1 MDKKKYIKYLKFSID
16 LVMGITFVL
25 FFNKRVLGGLTFHE
39 IAGLMIAVVFFT
51 HIILNWKWVKNV
63 TLKLFDR
70 RLPFRT
76 KFSYLLNLL
85 LLVGMAF
92 IITSGIF
99 ISRVVFPNINIGN
112 EQWFKVSHMSISFLV
127 LIIVA
132 IHIGLHWKW
141 IMNVFKNI
149 VKIKHSKKSLK
160 IVSQIAVVLLLV
172 FGSYE
177 MYNTQF
183 LKQVQGVS
191 RIFNLSSS
199 MPDGGFKDGNRPDS
213 MHGNF
218 AKSEKPPIPSRGD
231 IDESESST
239 SVQSSNG
246 GDRPPLPEGK
256 FHGGK
261 GHEMGNSSVFGV
273 ITQYF
278 AIMSVIIILIYYI
291 EKFILR
297 TKKKRN
303 LQGNV

>member
-1 MDKKKYIKYLKFSID
+1 MDKKNIKYLKFSID

-39 IAGLMIAVVFFT
+39 IAGLLIAVVFFT
-51 HIILNWKWVKNV
+51 HIILNWKWIKNV

-70 RLPFRT
+70 KLPLRA

-141 IMNVFKNI
+141 IMNVFKNM

-199 MPDGGFKDGNRPDS
+199 MPDGGFKSGDRPDS
-213 MHGNF
+213 MRGNF
-218 AKSEKPPIPSRGD
+218 TKSEKPPMPARD
-231 IDESESST
+231 DFDESESSS
-239 SVQSSNG
+239 SVH
-246 GDRPPLPEGK
+246 GDNRPPLPEGK
-256 FHGGK
+256 GNFHREK

-297 TKKKRN
+297 TKKRKN

>member
-1 MDKKKYIKYLKFSID
+1 MNKKNIKYLKFGID
-16 LVMGITFVL
+16 LVMGIIFVL

-39 IAGLMIAVVFFT
+39 IAGLLIAAVFFT

-70 RLPFRT
+70 KLPFRT

-112 EQWFKVSHMSISFLV
+112 EQWFKISHMSISFLV

-141 IMNVFKNI
+141 IMSVFKNI
-149 VKIKHSKKSLK
+149 FKIKHSKKSLK

-199 MPDGGFKDGNRPDS
+199 MHDRGFKGEDRPDS
-213 MHGNF
+213 MRRNF
-218 AKSEKPPIPSRGD
+218 AKSEKPPMPAKDD
-231 IDESESST
+231 IDESKN
-239 SVQSSNG
+239 SNAVH
-246 GDRPPLPEGK
+246 GDRPSLPEGK
-256 FHGGK
+256 GNFHGEK

-297 TKKKRN
+297 MKKKKS